1 MARDV
6 LWYKGDFCRG
16 KAHGTGV
23 VKFKEP
29 LIPRRASLAI
39 RPRAIPL
46 PSMIRDAGNGP
57 EHIATGLSVDR
68 CPSSPP
74 SLAWSE
80 SKEEEDEEE
89 AGRGVLVGG
98 GAVEIPPLALSGT
111 TDEEEDEEE
120 DTSDSDEEEDEENDV
135 AGERANG
142 AGRHGLGRGV
152 RRRAISSSALPTSGE
167 EKTAVS
173 IGSG

>member
-29 LIPRRASLAI
+29 LIARRSIA
-39 RPRAIPL
+39 L
-46 PSMIRDAGNGP
+46 PSIIRGAGNSPG
-57 EHIATGLSVDR
+57 HVLSGLTVDR
-68 CPSSPP
+68 CPPSPP

-80 SKEEEDEEE
+80 SKEEEYEEE

-120 DTSDSDEEEDEENDV
+120 DTSDSDEEEDEEID
-135 AGERANG
+135 APGEGVNG
-142 AGRHGLGRGV
+142 AGGHGLGRGV
-152 RRRAISSSALPTSGE
+152 RRRAISSSALSTSGE

-173 IGSG
+173 VGNG

>member
-29 LIPRRASLAI
+29 LIARRASLAI
-39 RPRAIPL
+39 RPRSIPL
-46 PSMIRDAGNGP
+46 PSIVRGAGNGP
-57 EHIATGLSVDR
+57 GHVATGLPVDR
-68 CPSSPP
+68 CPPSPT
-74 SLAWSE
+74 SLSWSE
-80 SKEEEDEEE
+80 SKEEDEEE
-89 AGRGVLVGG
+89 AGREVLVGR

-120 DTSDSDEEEDEENDV
+120 DSSDSEEEEDEEND
-135 AGERANG
+135 APGEGANG
-142 AGRHGLGRGV
+142 AGGHGLGRGV
-152 RRRAISSSALPTSGE
+152 RRHAISSSALSTSGE

-173 IGSG
+173 VGNG